1 MCFTLL
7 TIIFL
12 LLFRQ
17 LLSGVENLRVMAAS
31 LENTERIVDQTDV
44 DFLTECD
51 DDLGP
56 AL

>member
-1 MCFTLL
+1 MNCVFNDKNL
-7 TIIFL
+7 FS
-12 LLFRQ
+12 FRQ